1 MRRSLPGLFDRFF
14 EDYSQ
19 KTGGFSV
26 SLPLIGIMGV
36 FILLAVLFLL
46 GMPVSFAMCIV
57 GFCGFWYV
65 VSFKAAITMVGADI
79 WSIFSKYGLTV
90 VPFFIFLGYLAF
102 NSGIAEKL
110 YNTAYKWVGH
120 WNGGLAIATIG
131 ADELFA
137 AICGS
142 NTAPAA
148 TMGAVALP
156 QMKKYNYD
164 TILSSGTVVTG
175 GTLGTVMPPSVVLI
189 IIGLQTEQ
197 SIIKLFLG
205 GILPAILL
213 GILFV
218 LTIWVLCRINPKL
231 GPAGPKT
238 NLKDKVKSLTGIV
251 EAIAIFSLVIGG
263 LYAGLF
269 TPTEAGAVGVFF
281 TLIVTALT
289 RRLTR
294 KGLVNSITDTLKISC
309 MVFFLVTGAII
320 FGRFLAVT
328 RLPFMVAD
336 FASGLPTSPYV
347 ILAVILL
354 IYLIG
359 GCFMDSLGFLVLTI
373 PIFFPLGMT
382 LGFDPIWYAVILT
395 MVTTMG
401 AITPPVGVNIYVV
414 KALAPEIELGTI
426 FKSVSFFLLACIV
439 CVIILIIFPQIVLFI
454 PEMAH

>member
-1 MRRSLPGLFDRFF
+1 MSLTLA
-14 EDYSQ
+14 
-19 KTGGFSV
+19 
-26 SLPLIGIMGV
+26 GILGIL
-36 FILLAVLFLL
+36 ILLLVLFFL
-46 GMPVSFAMCIV
+46 GMPVGFAMGIV

-65 VSFKAAITMVGADI
+65 VTFKAAVTMVGTDI
-79 WSIFSKYGLTV
+79 WGTFSKYGLTV
-90 VPFFIFLGYLAF
+90 VPLFIFLGYIAF
-102 NSGIAEKL
+102 NSGIAERL
-110 YNTAYKWVGH
+110 YKTAYKWFGH
-120 WNGGLAIATIG
+120 WRGGLAIATIG

-142 NTAPAA
+142 NTATAA
-148 TMGAVALP
+148 TMGTVALP
-156 QMKKYNYD
+156 QMEKYNYD
-164 TILSSGTVVTG
+164 KRLSSGTVVTG

-205 GILPAILL
+205 GILPAVLL

-218 LTIWVLCRINPKL
+218 LTIYVLCRINPKF
-231 GPAGPKT
+231 GPAGPRT
-238 NLKDKVKSLTGIV
+238 SLKEKVKSLTGVI
-251 EAIAIFSLVIGG
+251 EAIVIFVLIIGG
-263 LYAGLF
+263 LYAGIF

-281 TLIVTALT
+281 ALVVTIST
-289 RRLTR
+289 RR
-294 KGLVNSITDTLKISC
+294 ITWKRLIDSVVDTLKISS

-328 RLPFMVAD
+328 RLPFIVAD
-336 FASGLPTSPYV
+336 FAASLPVSPYI
-347 ILAVILL
+347 ILAFVLV

-359 GCFMDSLGFLVLTI
+359 GCFVDALGFLVLTI
-373 PIFFPLGMT
+373 PIFFPLGIA
-382 LGFDPIWYAVILT
+382 LGFDPIWYGIILT

-439 CVIILIIFPQIVLFI
+439 CIAILIIFPEIVLVI
-454 PEMAH
+454 PNMAR

>member
-1 MRRSLPGLFDRFF
+1 
-14 EDYSQ
+14 
-19 KTGGFSV
+19 V
-26 SLPLIGIMGV
+26 SLIFIGILGIV
-36 FILLAVLFLL
+36 ILLAVLFFL
-46 GMPVSFAMCIV
+46 GMPVGFAMAVV
-57 GFCGFWYV
+57 GFCGFCYV
-65 VSFKAAITMVGADI
+65 VSLKAALNMVGADL
-79 WSIFSKYGLTV
+79 WMTFSKYGLTV
-90 VPFFIFLGYLAF
+90 IPLFILMGYLAF
-102 NSGIAEKL
+102 HSGIAEKL
-110 YNTAYKWVGH
+110 YNTAYKWFGH
-120 WNGGLAIATIG
+120 WRGGLAMATIG

-142 NTAPAA
+142 NTATAA

-156 QMKKYNYD
+156 QMKKYHYD
-164 TILSSGTVVTG
+164 TRLSSGTVVTG

-218 LTIWVLCRINPKL
+218 ITIFVLCRLHPEF

-238 NLKDKVKSLTGIV
+238 TLREKITSLTGTL
-251 EAIAIFSLVIGG
+251 EAIAIFILVIGG

-281 TLIVTALT
+281 TFIVTVVT
-289 RRLTR
+289 RRLTW
-294 KGLVNSITDTLKISC
+294 KGFVRSIEDTLKISC
-309 MVFFLVTGAII
+309 MVFVLVTGAII

-328 RLPFMVAD
+328 RLPFLVAD
-336 FASGLPTSPYV
+336 FASALPVSPFV
-347 ILAVILL
+347 ILAIVLL

-359 GCFMDSLGFLVLTI
+359 GCFVDALGFLVLTI
-373 PIFFPLGMT
+373 PIFFPLGMS
-382 LGFDPIWYAVILT
+382 LGFDPIWYAIIIT

-414 KALAPEIELGTI
+414 KALAPEIELATI
-426 FKSVSFFLLACIV
+426 FKSVSFFLLACIICIV
-439 CVIILIIFPQIVLFI
+439 ILIIFPQIVLLI
-454 PEMAH
+454 PEMAHR